1 MQAQQ
6 IYQTVRETKIITIV
20 RGTDQSSIIDIAKAV
35 ADAGVRLLEVTCNTK
50 GFAEMIAKLSNQS
63 PSQMIIGAGT
73 VITKDLCRQA
83 LDAGAK
89 YIIAPDTNPEVIGYC
104 VENNIAVIPGA
115 ATPTEVLAAKRYG
128 AKMVK
133 IFPAAAL
140 GPDYIK
146 MLKGPI
152 DDIDFVAVGGV
163 RPANVADF
171 MAAGCVAIGIGGSI
185 FKPEVIKNK
194 QWHKITAAIQEYQKI
209 K

>member
-35 ADAGVRLLEVTCNTK
+35 AEAGVRLLEVTCNTK
-50 GFAEMIAKLSNQS
+50 GFAEMISKLSDQA
-63 PSQMIIGAGT
+63 PEQMIIGAGT
-73 VITKDLCRQA
+73 VITKDLCQQA
-83 LDAGAK
+83 IDAGAK
-89 YIIAPDTNPEVIGYC
+89 YIIAPDTNPDVIGYC
-104 VENNIAVIPGA
+104 IENHIAVIPGA
-115 ATPTEVLAAKRYG
+115 VTPTEVLTAKRHG
-128 AKMVK
+128 AKMIK

-163 RPANVADF
+163 RPANVAEF
-171 MAAGCVAIGIGGSI
+171 MAAGCIAIGIGGSI
-185 FKPEVIKNK
+185 FSDEVIKNK
-194 QWHKITAAIQEYQKI
+194 NWYKITAAIQEYQKI

>member
-6 IYQTVRETKIITIV
+6 VYQTIRETKIITIV
-20 RGTDQSSIIDIAKAV
+20 RGTDESTLIDIAKAV
-35 ADAGVRLLEVTCNTK
+35 ADAGVRMLEVTCNTK
-50 GFAEMIAKLSNQS
+50 SFAGMIAKLSNQR
-63 PSQMIIGAGT
+63 PSQMIIGAET
-73 VITKDLCRQA
+73 VITIDLCRQA
-83 LDAGAK
+83 IDASAR

-104 VENNIAVIPGA
+104 IENNIAVIPGA

-133 IFPAAAL
+133 NFPAAAL

-152 DDIDFVAVGGV
+152 DDIDFVAAGGV
-163 RPANVADF
+163 RPTNVAEF
-171 MAAGCVAIGIGGSI
+171 MAAGCIAIGIGGSI
-185 FKPEVIKNK
+185 FKLEVIKNK

>member
-20 RGTDQSSIIDIAKAV
+20 RGTNPDTIIDIAKAV
-35 ADAGVRLLEVTCNTK
+35 ADAGIRLLEVTCNTK
-50 GFAEMIAKLSNQS
+50 GFAEMIAKLSDQG
-63 PSQMIIGAGT
+63 PGQMIIGAGT

-83 LDAGAK
+83 IDAGAK

-104 VENNIAVIPGA
+104 IENNIAVIPGA
-115 ATPTEVLAAKRYG
+115 VTPTEVLTAKRYG
-128 AKMVK
+128 AKMIK
-133 IFPAAAL
+133 IFPATAL